1 MTKLTLSDEQKIALR
16 EILKTKLAMGTSDI
30 VFEKADG
37 TIRTMKATRDK
48 DVVSQLVG
56 AEIFEAYI
64 KPAKPRKEAIDM
76 VPAFDTEIKQWR
88 GFTIGKLISVNGM
101 KVEHLLQFV
110 GK

>member
-1 MTKLTLSDEQKIALR
+1 MTKLTVEQKIALR

-37 TIRTMKATRDK
+37 TIRTMKASRDK
-48 DVVSQLVG
+48 DVIAKLVPV
-56 AEIFEAYI
+56 EIYESYVN
-64 KPAKPRKEAIDM
+64 PAKPRKEAVDM

-88 GFTIGKLISVNGM
+88 GFSIDKLISVNGM

>member
-1 MTKLTLSDEQKIALR
+1 MTIKLTVEQKIALR
-16 EILKTKLAMGTSDI
+16 EVLKTKLAMGVSDI

-37 TIRTMKATRDK
+37 TIRTMKASRDK
-48 DVVSQLVG
+48 DVISKLVPIEIYENYVS
-56 AEIFEAYI
+56 
-64 KPAKPRKEAIDM
+64 PAKPRKEATDM

-88 GFTIGKLISVNGM
+88 GFSIDKLISVNGM